1 LVKQVH
7 VEHIKKLN
15 EEQAKVVACS
25 SRDKKNLSRAINSMK
40 FPTYQLCSMI
50 GTTKT
55 ERKENAD
62 EKHDDWSE
70 LYELYVSN
78 VFLPGGNLAPM

>member
-1 LVKQVH
+1 M
-7 VEHIKKLN
+7 
-15 EEQAKVVACS
+15 ACS

-50 GTTKT
+50 GTTKREN
-55 ERKENAD
+55 ERSNAD

>member
-1 LVKQVH
+1 
-7 VEHIKKLN
+7 
-15 EEQAKVVACS
+15 
-25 SRDKKNLSRAINSMK
+25 
-40 FPTYQLCSMI
+40 MI

-62 EKHDDWSE
+62 EKHDDWTE